1 MMNKRFSFLLFL
13 FFFFS
18 GIVVADDIGV
28 VETRLIEEEHN
39 TYVLE
44 VDVPPNLLNT
54 IQAPILPARCNFIG
68 EPELIEIGPT
78 MVVRFR
84 FTSGNSPLQAKDEIL
99 LFWQRTGIVLTAYW
113 KDGTSKRVFV
123 NRDLTGIRVPVSILK
138 DVVVNTKIISQK
150 SFTNAFKELKNNW
163 LLYVLL
169 LLASVL
175 VGTNRQFVRLIFAF
189 IVGHGLSLVAT
200 DFGISTFFS
209 NGMHFMMA
217 FTILGMLITIAY
229 KKSASIKFWPVF
241 IVLGLWHAL
250 AYEGIRFDQPLE
262 LTTLQ
267 QIVMRFSYNMV
278 FDIAFIIVGLAFLMT
293 SSFFKK
299 KIENTKMIYVFGGL
313 SVALLLILL
322 PKILSTTIKT
332 ETKEL
337 PNISRSIGASKNAVV
352 SSETI
357 QMENP
362 LEGFVTVT
370 PFEIRCEWLVRAK
383 DLQPNIAIS
392 EDGMQVIPIAVQE
405 GFMDSI
411 LKKIENNTELVCDG
425 EKLVVSYL
433 NTDFVSVGNYGVTTR
448 QTPRDELLEEA
459 VVGITLAYAVNE
471 APKNVSL
478 NLKER
483 LQQGRYVPIAFTD
496 PWGTTPNK
504 ITANTH
510 EVSWK
515 RRMAGFRRPI
525 IKAVVISKPTW
536 PIGAVICV
544 LLVILVWFFVKKWH
558 LAKYKKTISMLLI
571 LLAIAVYPF
580 ARIQSSG
587 TLSKISEKQ
596 STTMLQ
602 QLLTNIY
609 QAFDYRSE
617 EAIYDQLAISATGD
631 QLTSI
636 YLEQL
641 SAMELEERGG
651 ARASV
656 DNVEVLE
663 IRELKP
669 VENGFKM
676 DASWVVSGSVS
687 HFGHIH
693 YRKNRYNAWVYVIPG
708 NGAWK
713 ISGMEVQEKERIF

>member
-1 MMNKRFSFLLFL
+1 MNKRFSLVLFLLFY
-13 FFFFS
+13 FG
-18 GIVVADDIGV
+18 GIAVADDIGV

-54 IQAPILPARCNFIG
+54 IQTPILPARCNFIG

-138 DVVVNTKIISQK
+138 DVVVNTKIIFQK

-175 VGTNRQFVRLIFAF
+175 VGSNRRFFRLIFAF

-217 FTILGMLITIAY
+217 FTILGMLIAIAY

-250 AYEGIRFDQPLE
+250 AYEGIRFDQPVE

-267 QIVMRFSYNMV
+267 QIVMRFSYNLV
-278 FDIAFIIVGLAFLMT
+278 FDITLVTVGIVLLFGRSFL
-293 SSFFKK
+293 KK
-299 KIENTKMIYVFGGL
+299 KIGNTNIIYLVGGL
-313 SVALLLILL
+313 SVALLLMLL
-322 PKILSTTIKT
+322 PKILSTTTKT

-425 EKLVVSYL
+425 EKLAVSYL

-471 APKNVSL
+471 APENVSL
-478 NLKER
+478 KLNEVL
-483 LQQGRYVPIAFTD
+483 LQGVDVPIAFTD

-504 ITANTH
+504 ITGDAD

-515 RRMAGFRRPI
+515 RRMAGFRRPT
-525 IKAVVISKPTW
+525 IKAVEISKPTW
-536 PIGAVICV
+536 PIGSVICIV
-544 LLVILVWFFVKKWH
+544 LVIFLWFFVKKGP
-558 LAKYKKTISMLLI
+558 LARYKKVLSMLLI
-571 LLAIAVYPF
+571 LVSIAVYPF
-580 ARIQSSG
+580 ARMQSSG

-663 IRELKP
+663 IRELIP

-713 ISGMEVQEKERIF
+713 ISGMEVQEKERIL